1 MHLELRLWRFT
12 AGVRG
17 RIFFSMAV
25 GLLAAALGVA
35 RLALLGWLIGR
46 VFAGDTLGELAA
58 PILGIAAVM
67 VARGMCEHWRTMVAH
82 RTAAQVQK
90 TLRRTLFDRIAAL
103 GPSYA
108 GRQRSG
114 ELTLSLVDGVEQLE
128 TYFGQY
134 LPQLMVAMLTPL
146 LIFAFVALIDLPVA
160 AILVAFAAAA
170 LFLPAAW
177 HSFDVANSRKRQ
189 VAYADFAAEFLDSI
203 QGLGTLKAFGQ
214 STARA
219 DMLAWKARD
228 LFRRTMWVLGT
239 NVLSRGIT
247 DSLIAVGAAAALTLG
262 AHRVVSGDM
271 ELTALLVILMMGV
284 EIFRPMRDL
293 RSVLHQGMVG
303 MSAAQGIYNILD
315 ARSEVADG
323 PGNPRAADLEP
334 AIAFENVTFRYPGAA
349 NPAHRGLSFSVAPGE
364 RIGIVGQSG
373 CGKTSVVRLLLRFF
387 DPEAGRVTLGGIDL
401 REMSFAQI
409 RRNISVVNQD
419 AFLFHGTI
427 GENIRMGRP
436 DASDEEVEAAA
447 RAANI
452 QGFVESLPNGYDTV
466 IGEKGIKLSGGQRQ
480 RVAIARAVL
489 RDTPILVL
497 DEALSAVDAE
507 NEAVIQEALDR
518 LMQGRTTLILAHRL
532 SSVIDCDRIVVMD
545 DGRIVESGPHGAL
558 MAVPDGV
565 YASLMREQARESE
578 AMQDDVLAD
587 ALERPRTETPD
598 ATPGGARQALTEG
611 IVKAEGLTWLQVT
624 AALLRVI
631 VPWKGRLALTLLFGI
646 VRVLAFIGV
655 GAVSAL
661 IVFSLK
667 NGQPYDH
674 LLMWLWI
681 LAPTAGIV
689 HWLESWVAHDMAF
702 RLLAEMRVDA
712 FRKLDALAPAYLVRR
727 RTGDLMNLATHDIE
741 LIEYFFAHTVAPAF
755 VAVLVPAVVV
765 AVLGAESLWIA
776 LSLLPFLV
784 AVGVSPLVMRGRV
797 DRLGSRAREA
807 GGELGAYAI
816 DSVQG
821 LGEIVSFQH
830 ESRRAE
836 GFDRLADHHMR
847 LRLPF
852 FGELTRQESLIEIL
866 TGLGG
871 LAVVVCGAALVGAG
885 AVEAGILPLLTLL
898 AMSAFLPVS
907 EIAQIGRRLADTLG
921 ATRRYYALENE
932 PVPVADGPGAPKG
945 AGEAAAGLALQGLRF
960 TYPGQ
965 DRYALNDVTVTI
977 PAGQTV
983 ALVGAS
989 GAGKTTTAQML
1000 MRFWDPDAGRITLN
1014 GADIRT
1020 YKLDDLRGRI
1030 ALVSQDTYLFNDTIR
1045 ANVMIARP
1053 SASAAELAEALDRAA
1068 LGPLIESLP
1077 EGLETVVGERGA
1089 SLSGGQRQRVA
1100 IARAFL
1106 KDAPILILDE
1116 ATSHLDAL
1124 NEMAVRHALDALK
1137 ADRTTIVIAHRLST
1151 VRNADKIVVLDQGRL
1166 VETGTHEQL
1175 LARRGLYATLVLHQ
1189 LAGAAMAAQ

>member
-12 AGVRG
+12 EGVRG

-25 GLLAAALGVA
+25 GLLATALGVA

-46 VFAGDTLGELAA
+46 IFAGATAAELAWPTA
-58 PILGIAAVM
+58 GIAIVM
-67 VARGMCEHWRTMVAH
+67 AARGACEYWRTITAH
-82 RTAAQVQK
+82 RTAALVQK
-90 TLRRTLFDRIAAL
+90 RLRRMLFDRIAAL

-114 ELTLSLVDGVEQLE
+114 ALTLSLVDGVEQLE

-134 LPQLMVAMLTPL
+134 LPQLMVSFATPV
-146 LIFAFVALIDLPVA
+146 LIFAFVAFIDLPVA
-160 AILVAFAAAA
+160 AVLFAFALAA
-170 LFLPAAW
+170 LLLPAAW
-177 HSFDVANSRKRQ
+177 HSLDVMSARKRQ
-189 VAYADFAAEFLDSI
+189 TAYADFAAEFLDSI

-214 STARA
+214 SAARA
-219 DMLAWKARD
+219 DLLAGKARE

-247 DSLIAVGAAAALTLG
+247 DCMIAIGAAAALALG
-262 AHRVVSGDM
+262 AARVSAGEM
-271 ELTALLVILMMGV
+271 ELAGLLVILMMGV

-293 RSVLHQGMVG
+293 RAVLHQGMVG
-303 MSAAQGIYNILD
+303 LSAAQGLYAIL
-315 ARSEVADG
+315 AAEQEVADG
-323 PGNPRAADLEP
+323 PENAEADRLEP
-334 AIAFENVTFRYPGAA
+334 AIAFETVTFGYPGARG
-349 NPAHRGLSFSVAPGE
+349 PAHKGLSFSIAPGE
-364 RIGIVGQSG
+364 RVGVVGQSG
-373 CGKTSVVRLLLRFF
+373 CGKTSIVRLLLRFF
-387 DPEAGRVTLGGIDL
+387 DPDAGRVTLGGIDL
-401 REMSFAQI
+401 RRMSFAQI

-419 AFLFHGTI
+419 TFLFHGTI

-436 DASDEEVEAAA
+436 DASNEEVEEAA
-447 RAANI
+447 RVANI
-452 QGFVESLPNGYDTV
+452 EGFIDTLPDGYDTV

-497 DEALSAVDAE
+497 DEALSAVDAD

-518 LMQGRTTLILAHRL
+518 LMQGRTVLILAHRL
-532 SSVIDCDRIVVMD
+532 SSVIGCERILAME
-545 DGRIVESGPHGAL
+545 DGRVVESGPHSELIA
-558 MAVPDGV
+558 MPDGV
-565 YASLMREQARESE
+565 YAALMREQARESGARE
-578 AMQDDVLAD
+578 DDLLIDAAD
-587 ALERPRTETPD
+587 RPTTETLD
-598 ATPGGARQALTEG
+598 ATPGGAKQAQTEG
-611 IVKAEGLTWLQVT
+611 VIRAEGLAWFQVV
-624 AALLRVI
+624 AALMRVI
-631 VPWKGRLALTLLFGI
+631 LPWKGRLGLTFLFG
-646 VRVLAFIGV
+646 VLRVLAFIGV

-667 NGQPYDH
+667 NGAPYDH
-674 LLMWLWI
+674 LLVWLWV
-681 LAPTAGIV
+681 LAPLAGIV

-712 FRKLDALAPAYLVRR
+712 FRKLDKLAPAYLVRR

-755 VAVLVPAVVV
+755 VAALVPALVIV
-765 AVLGAESLWIA
+765 VLGWASPWIA
-776 LSLLPFLV
+776 LALVPFLV
-784 AVGVSPLVMRGRV
+784 AVGLSPLLMRGRV

-807 GGELGAYAI
+807 AGELGAYAI

-821 LGEIVSFQH
+821 LGELVSFQD
-830 ESRRAE
+830 EGRRAD
-836 GFDRLADHHMR
+836 GFDRLADRHIA

-852 FGELTRQESLIEIL
+852 FGEVTLQESLLEVL

-871 LAVVVCGAALVGAG
+871 LAVVVSGALLVQAG
-885 AVEAGILPLLTLL
+885 TVDAGLLPLLALL

-932 PVPVADGPGAPKG
+932 PVPVTDGPGAEEG
-945 AGEAAAGLALQGLRF
+945 AGAQAGLSLEGVSF
-960 TYPGQ
+960 SYPGQ
-965 DRYALNDVTVTI
+965 ARRALSEVTMTI

-989 GAGKTTTAQML
+989 GAGKTTTAQLL
-1000 MRFWDPDAGRITLN
+1000 MRFWDPDIGRIALN
-1014 GADIRT
+1014 GV
-1020 YKLDDLRGRI
+1020 DLRDYRLDELRSRI
-1030 ALVSQDTYLFNDTIR
+1030 ALVSQDTYLFNDTLR
-1045 ANVMIARP
+1045 ANVTIARP
-1053 SASAAELAEALDRAA
+1053 GASEAELAAALEHAA
-1068 LGPLIESLP
+1068 LGPLIRTLP
-1077 EGLETVVGERGA
+1077 DGLETVVGERGA

-1124 NEMAVRHALDALK
+1124 NERAVRRALDMLK

-1151 VRNADKIVVLDQGRL
+1151 VRDADSIVVLDGGRL
-1166 VETGTHEQL
+1166 VETGAHGEL
-1175 LARRGLYATLVLHQ
+1175 LTRRGLYAALVHRQ
-1189 LAGAAMAAQ
+1189 LASAAAAQ